1 LWLVGSGAVLLHTV
15 VKSVLLFVTAVV
27 GFRLG
32 ERRTLA
38 ELAAFDFVAI
48 ISVGAIIGRTATA
61 ADSAFLT
68 GAIALATILLT
79 HRLITRLRY
88 RPTFARLVD
97 QQLRLLVVDG
107 ELRHDEL
114 RKTGLTEAD
123 VLAVLRQSPRAFRR
137 VIEQEYQPW
146 QAGLT
151 SGLELQLGVGQLGAV
166 ADWRAIPETD
176 NGEEHIRRP
185 YRHAADLAGLGISG
199 GEVGHVGDRVT
210 GPRHRP
216 LGRIHKRPTAGQPA
230 QL

>member
-1 LWLVGSGAVLLHTV
+1 MLWLVGSGAVLLHTV
-15 VKSVLLFVTAVV
+15 VKSGLLFVTAVV

-38 ELAAFDFVAI
+38 ELAAFDFVAV

-114 RKTGLTEAD
+114 RKAGLTEAD
-123 VLAVLRQSPRAFRR
+123 VLAVLRQRGVHRLADVRYLVYEAKGAFSVVGPEAPADGEPLATALQTACRRGNTDAHRA
-137 VIEQEYQPW
+137 
-146 QAGLT
+146 T
-151 SGLELQLGVGQLGAV
+151 SDG
-166 ADWRAIPETD
+166 
-176 NGEEHIRRP
+176 
-185 YRHAADLAGLGISG
+185 
-199 GEVGHVGDRVT
+199 
-210 GPRHRP
+210 
-216 LGRIHKRPTAGQPA
+216 
-230 QL
+230 